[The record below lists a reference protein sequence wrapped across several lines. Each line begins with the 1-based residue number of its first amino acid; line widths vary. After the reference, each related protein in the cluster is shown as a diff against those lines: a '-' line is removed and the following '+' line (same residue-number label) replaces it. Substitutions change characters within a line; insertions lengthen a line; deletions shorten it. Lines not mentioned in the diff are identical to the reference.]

1 MLLPFEIIHRSAVPT
16 IRYMV
21 ASKLIKEYNM
31 TQNEAANILGVTQAA
46 ISNYYRRTRA
56 TVINFSD
63 NKDICNFINELTVLL
78 LKGNSNRP
86 EVVEKIVEICDY
98 LRKEKLLCNFHK
110 KMEPLYNSNE
120 CNACQNPFII

>member
-31 TQNEAANILGVTQAA
+31 TQNETANILGVTQAA
-46 ISNYYRRTRA
+46 ISNYHRRTRA
-56 TVINFSD
+56 VVINFSN

-120 CNACQNPFII
+120 CNACQKPFII